1 MASKLSPVSQ
11 QRMALL
17 EGFAQPVGRLNGL
30 VEQYASAKVGHENF
44 NMNIRRTAGQLKI
57 KLMGVGLDSMAQ
69 LCGAIEQTAARG
81 GQPNQKS
88 RTLREHVGSLKFQ
101 LDLAIRTVIREDA
114 ELQAKAKA
122 AANKAEG

>member
-1 MASKLSPVSQ
+1 MSHLRASFILQGGSAAPLRVRFQ
-11 QRMALL
+11 FLECPEEFLRGLRVLQPQTRIIPPNQTRDPAQRLDVRTRG
-17 EGFAQPVGRLNGL
+17 GF
-30 VEQYASAKVGHENF
+30 
-44 NMNIRRTAGQLKI
+44 RT
-57 KLMGVGLDSMAQ
+57 
-69 LCGAIEQTAARG
+69 